1 MVIPLICFRWLILVL
16 CSLWNFVH
24 RLFLNLWHL
33 IASEGMEIFWKSVI
47 HKFVYVPQFSFCCSG
62 WFMCYLYT
70 VTLSINFA
78 LPPRVSALFFS
89 KKSAQITIQMRLK
102 LLQDLGAFNVNVL
115 CRLFNVYSLNSNNY
129 SHTTSSLLNIALSVV
144 SWD

>member
-1 MVIPLICFRWLILVL
+1 
-16 CSLWNFVH
+16 
-24 RLFLNLWHL
+24 
-33 IASEGMEIFWKSVI
+33 
-47 HKFVYVPQFSFCCSG
+47 
-62 WFMCYLYT
+62 MCYLFT

-144 SWD
+144 SWY